1 LIEIALEG
9 KLVIQHFFDFI
20 VGTSTGG
27 LIALGLGVK
36 NWSVQ
41 ECREYFTELCNKAF
55 TKRKGGNLPV
65 VSWLV
70 NNYHHSKY
78 ETTSIEDALKAVF
91 SEDEL
96 LFGGRRQ
103 LSDDGSLPIEFSCK
117 TAVTSTWAATNTTV
131 ILTNYNRTTM
141 ERCKSKNNPI

>member
-9 KLVIQHFFDFI
+9 KLAIQHFFDFI

-36 NWSVQ
+36 NWSVI
-41 ECREYFTELCNKAF
+41 ECRDYFMDLCDKAF

-78 ETTSIEDALKAVF
+78 ETTSIEDALKQAF

-96 LFGGRRQ
+96 MFGGRRPF
-103 LSDDGSLPIEFSCK
+103 SDDSSLPIEFSCK
-117 TAVTSTWAATNTTV
+117 TAVTSTWAATNSTV

-141 ERCKSKNNPI
+141 ERRKST